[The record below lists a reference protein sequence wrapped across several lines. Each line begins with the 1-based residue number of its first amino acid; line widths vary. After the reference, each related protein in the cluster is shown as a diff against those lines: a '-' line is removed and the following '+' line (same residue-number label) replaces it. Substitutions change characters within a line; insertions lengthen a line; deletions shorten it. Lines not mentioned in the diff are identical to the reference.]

1 MLPQGIDYSGHL
13 KGRRTHAMV
22 ISTQLKDHIGTITF
36 NNPEHRNVLST
47 ALISEMIQSIGALQK
62 GKMRVLILRAYKGAK
77 VWSAGHDV
85 HELPMPGRDPLSYND
100 PLVTILRSVQSLP
113 IPVIAMVEGS
123 VWGGACDL
131 ALSCDIQIGCQ
142 TASFCMTPA
151 KIGVPYN
158 VSGIL
163 HFMNIMGV
171 NLAKEM
177 FFTAE
182 PLSAEQALQAG
193 LLNHLVDEA
202 SLEEFTYEMA
212 AKITR
217 NSPLSIGVIK
227 EQVRLLASAH
237 PLSPLTFERIQGLRR
252 TVYDSQDYAEG
263 IKAFLEKRRPSFTGE

>member
-1 MLPQGIDYSGHL
+1 MP
-13 KGRRTHAMV
+13 V
-22 ISTQLKDHIGTITF
+22 INTKLEDNIGTITF
-36 NNPEHRNVLST
+36 TNPEHRNVLST
-47 ALISEMIQSIGALQK
+47 TLISEMIQSIGALQK
-62 GKMRVLILRAYKGAK
+62 GRMRVLILRALKGSK

-100 PLVTILRSVQSLP
+100 PLVTILRSIQSLP

-131 ALSCDIQIGCQ
+131 ALSCDILIGCQ

-171 NLAKEM
+171 NFAKEM

-182 PLSAEQALQAG
+182 PLSADQASKAG
-193 LLNHLVDEA
+193 LLNHLVDE
-202 SLEEFTYEMA
+202 SELEEFTYAMA

-217 NSPLSIGVIK
+217 NSPLSIGVMK
-227 EQVRLLASAH
+227 EQIRLLASAH

-252 TVYDSQDYAEG
+252 AVYDSKDYGEG
-263 IKAFLEKRRPSFTGE
+263 IKAFLEKRAPIFTGD

>member
-1 MLPQGIDYSGHL
+1 MSII
-13 KGRRTHAMV
+13 T
-22 ISTQLKDHIGTITF
+22 TQLQDNIGTITF
-36 NNPEHRNVLST
+36 NNPEHRNVLSS
-47 ALISEMIQSIGALQK
+47 ALISEMLQSIGALQK
-62 GKMRVLILRAYKGAK
+62 GKMRVLVIRSLKGSK

-85 HELPMPGRDPLSYND
+85 HELPLPGRDPLAYND
-100 PLVTILRSVQSLP
+100 SLVTVLRSIQSLP

-131 ALSCDIQIGCQ
+131 ALSCDILIGCQ
-142 TASFCMTPA
+142 SASFCMTPA

-171 NLAKEM
+171 NFAKEM

-182 PLSAEQALQAG
+182 PLSAEQANKAG

-202 SLEEFTYEMA
+202 DLETFTYQMA
-212 AKITR
+212 AKITK

-227 EQVRLLASAH
+227 EQIRLLASAH
-237 PLSPLTFERIQGLRR
+237 PLSPLTFERVQGLRR
-252 TVYDSQDYAEG
+252 TVYDSKDYAEG
-263 IKAFLEKRRPSFTGE
+263 ITAFLERRPPVFTGE